1 MPAAAGIFFWCG
13 GLRVKY
19 WLMKSE
25 PDVFGIDHL
34 ARLPRRRTSW
44 DGVRNYQVRN
54 MLRDEFRPGDRALFH
69 HSSCAVPGVAGIM
82 KVVSAGHPD
91 ESALDRRSPY
101 YDPGSS
107 RAAPRWYAVDVEL
120 ERRFDRV
127 VTLAE
132 LRAEKA
138 LAGLAILRRG
148 NRLSITPVTAA
159 EWKAV
164 LTLAGT

>member
-1 MPAAAGIFFWCG
+1 M
-13 GLRVKY
+13 KY

-34 ARLPRRRTSW
+34 ARAPRRRTSW

-54 MLRDEFRPGDRALFH
+54 MLRDDFAPGDRALFY
-69 HSSCAVPGVAGIM
+69 HSSCAEPGVAGTM

-91 ESALDRRSPY
+91 ASAFDRRSPY
-101 YDPGSS
+101 HDPGSD

-127 VTLAE
+127 VTLAQ
-132 LRAEKA
+132 LRAHKS
-138 LAGLAILRRG
+138 LADLAILRRG
-148 NRLSITPVTAA
+148 NRLSITPVSAA
-159 EWKAV
+159 EWKAI
-164 LTLAGT
+164 LELAG